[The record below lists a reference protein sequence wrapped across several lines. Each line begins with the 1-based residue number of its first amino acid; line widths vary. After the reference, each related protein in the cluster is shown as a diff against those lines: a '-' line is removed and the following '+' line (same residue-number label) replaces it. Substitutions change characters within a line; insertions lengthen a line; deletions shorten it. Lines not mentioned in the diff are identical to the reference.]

1 MKLLCFLRAYLAR
14 GMFFYYNYK
23 CIVDF
28 TNMDKKTLKDIVQQL
43 KSIVDLLES
52 EVYSDIK
59 SWTVEE
65 SNLSPTYADI
75 NDEDGD
81 YD

>member
-1 MKLLCFLRAYLAR
+1 VYCGLAH
-14 GMFFYYNYK
+14 ME
-23 CIVDF
+23 
-28 TNMDKKTLKDIVQQL
+28 KKTLKEIVQQL

-52 EVYSDIK
+52 EVYSDIS
-59 SWTVEE
+59 SWTTDEYH
-65 SNLSPTYADI
+65 STKPPTYAEI

>member
-1 MKLLCFLRAYLAR
+1 
-14 GMFFYYNYK
+14 
-23 CIVDF
+23 
-28 TNMDKKTLKDIVQQL
+28 MDKKTLKDIVQQL

-65 SNLSPTYADI
+65 SNPSTTYADI

>member
-1 MKLLCFLRAYLAR
+1 
-14 GMFFYYNYK
+14 
-23 CIVDF
+23 
-28 TNMDKKTLKDIVQQL
+28 MDKKTLKEIVQQL

-52 EVYSDIK
+52 EVYSDIS
-59 SWTVEE
+59 SWTTDEQH
-65 SNLSPTYADI
+65 SNKIPTYAEI

>member
-1 MKLLCFLRAYLAR
+1 
-14 GMFFYYNYK
+14 
-23 CIVDF
+23 
-28 TNMDKKTLKDIVQQL
+28 MDKKTLKEIVQQL

>member
-1 MKLLCFLRAYLAR
+1 ME
-14 GMFFYYNYK
+14 
-23 CIVDF
+23 
-28 TNMDKKTLKDIVQQL
+28 KKTLKEIVQQL

-52 EVYSDIK
+52 EVYSDIG
-59 SWTVEE
+59 SWTTDENH
-65 SNLSPTYADI
+65 STKTPTYAEI